1 MQSKYKYLFG
11 SKMLKLENPRDEDWI
26 TFVDAPR
33 NAKLPDDGE
42 HKHRKEFEM
51 RRIDSFVQGK
61 NEPTDSYKALIFYQL
76 SSGFEQD
83 PDYIFGFF
91 NILEHKKVWA
101 DHLKNYM
108 NQESTEKFA
117 HTYDN
122 LHKKFYHILYQYY
135 MITEDTHFISD
146 EARAN
151 VQKIHDLEMPASYF
165 YELKEMINSLEIHN

>member
-11 SKMLKLENPRDEDWI
+11 SKMLKLDNPRDEDWI
-26 TFVDAPR
+26 AFVDTPR
-33 NAKLPDDGE
+33 NEPLDKDE
-42 HKHRKEFEM
+42 HQHRINFEM
-51 RRIDSFVQGK
+51 RRIRSFIQGQ

-76 SSGFEQD
+76 SSGFQED

-91 NILEHKKVWA
+91 DILKHKKVWA

-108 NQESTEKFA
+108 SLESTEKFA
-117 HTYDN
+117 HTYEN

-146 EARAN
+146 EAKAK
-151 VQKIHDLEMPASYF
+151 VQKIHDLEMPNSYF
-165 YELKEMINSLEIHN
+165 YELRELINSL

>member
-11 SKMLKLENPRDEDWI
+11 SKMLKLDNPRDEDWI
-26 TFVDAPR
+26 AFVDTPR
-33 NAKLPDDGE
+33 NEPLDKDE
-42 HKHRKEFEM
+42 HQHRINFEM
-51 RRIDSFVQGK
+51 RRIRSFIQGQ

-76 SSGFEQD
+76 SSGFQED

-91 NILEHKKVWA
+91 DILKHKKVWA

-108 NQESTEKFA
+108 SLESTEKFA

-146 EARAN
+146 EAKAK
-151 VQKIHDLEMPASYF
+151 VQKIHDLEMPNSYF
-165 YELKEMINSLEIHN
+165 YELRELINSL

>member
-11 SKMLKLENPRDEDWI
+11 SKMLKLDNPRDEDWI
-26 TFVDAPR
+26 AFVDTPR
-33 NAKLPDDGE
+33 NEPLDKDE
-42 HKHRKEFEM
+42 HQHRINFEM
-51 RRIDSFVQGK
+51 RRIRSFIQGQ
-61 NEPTDSYKALIFYQL
+61 NQPTDSYKALIFYQL
-76 SSGFEQD
+76 SSGFQED

-91 NILEHKKVWA
+91 DILKYKKVWA

-108 NQESTEKFA
+108 SLESTEKFA

-146 EARAN
+146 EARAK

-165 YELKEMINSLEIHN
+165 YELKEMINSL

>member
-11 SKMLKLENPRDEDWI
+11 SKMLKLDNPRDEDWI
-26 TFVDAPR
+26 AFVDTPR
-33 NAKLPDDGE
+33 NEPLDKDE
-42 HKHRKEFEM
+42 HQHRINFEM
-51 RRIDSFVQGK
+51 RRIRSFIQGQ

-76 SSGFEQD
+76 SSGFQED

-91 NILEHKKVWA
+91 DILKHKKVWA

-108 NQESTEKFA
+108 SLESTEKFA

-146 EARAN
+146 EARAK
-151 VQKIHDLEMPASYF
+151 VQKIHDLEVPASYF
-165 YELKEMINSLEIHN
+165 YELRELINRL

>member
-11 SKMLKLENPRDEDWI
+11 SKMLKLDNPRDEDWI
-26 TFVDAPR
+26 AFVDTSR
-33 NAKLPDDGE
+33 NEPLDKDE
-42 HKHRKEFEM
+42 HQHRINFEM
-51 RRIDSFVQGK
+51 RRIRSFIQGQ

-76 SSGFEQD
+76 SSGFQED
-83 PDYIFGFF
+83 PEYIFGFF
-91 NILEHKKVWA
+91 DILKYKKVWA

-108 NQESTEKFA
+108 SLESTEKFA

-146 EARAN
+146 EARAK
-151 VQKIHDLEMPASYF
+151 VQKIHDLEMPNSYF
-165 YELKEMINSLEIHN
+165 YELRELINRL